1 MEIEV
6 KKSTKMV
13 DYNIALKFLEE
24 RVKDVINGKK
34 PELLWILEHK
44 AIFTA
49 GTNSRENEILNKKIK
64 VIKTSRGGKIT
75 YHGPGQKVVYF
86 VLNLNERGKDIR
98 KLIRYIEKCI
108 IQILKEYEI
117 KSFNDN
123 QNIGIW
129 VNVNG
134 KTKKVAA
141 IGIRVKRW
149 IAFHGFSI
157 NISNNLEVYKNI
169 VPCGLYNKGI
179 TNLCS
184 VKKNNYKYINQKI
197 IKNFL
202 RILWF

>member
-6 KKSTKMV
+6 KKSLKLI
-13 DYNIALKFLEE
+13 DYSSAMKLLDE

-49 GTNSRENEILNKKIK
+49 GTNSKENEILNKNIK
-64 VIKTSRGGKIT
+64 LIKTSRGGKIT
-75 YHGPGQKVVYF
+75 YHGPGQKIVYF
-86 VLNLNERGKDIR
+86 VLNLNKRQKDIR
-98 KLIRYIEKCI
+98 KLIRNIEKCI
-108 IQILKEYEI
+108 ILTLKDFKIE
-117 KSFNDN
+117 SFNDHK
-123 QNIGIW
+123 NIGIW
-129 VNVNG
+129 VNINNEV
-134 KTKKVAA
+134 KKVAA

-184 VKKNNYKYINQKI
+184 VKKNNYRYINQKI
-197 IKNFL
+197 INNFL
-202 RILWF
+202 SVFK

>member
-6 KKSTKMV
+6 KKSAQLV

-49 GTNSRENEILNKKIK
+49 GTNYRENEILNKAIK

-129 VNVNG
+129 VKVNNEA
-134 KTKKVAA
+134 KKVAA

-157 NISNNLEVYKNI
+157 NLSNNLEVYKNI
-169 VPCGLYNKGI
+169 VPCGIYNKEI

-184 VKKNNYKYINQKI
+184 IKKNNYKSINQKI

-202 RILWF
+202 RIFK

>member
-1 MEIEV
+1 MAIEV
-6 KKSTKMV
+6 KKSKKLI
-13 DYNIALKFLEE
+13 DYDVALKFLDK
-24 RVKDVINGKK
+24 RVEDVINGKK

-44 AIFTA
+44 PIFTA
-49 GTNSRENEILNKKIK
+49 GTRSKENEILNKTIS
-64 VIKTSRGGKIT
+64 VSKTSRGGKIT

-98 KLIRYIEKCI
+98 KLIKHIENCI
-108 IQILKEYEI
+108 IKILKEYGI
-117 KSFNDN
+117 KSFNDKK
-123 QNIGIW
+123 NIGIW

-134 KTKKVAA
+134 NPKKVAA

-157 NISNNLEVYKNI
+157 NISNDLEVYKNI
-169 VPCGLYNKGI
+169 VPCGIYNKGM

-197 IKNFL
+197 INNFL
-202 RILWF
+202 RIFK

>member
-1 MEIEV
+1 MAIEV
-6 KKSTKMV
+6 KKSKKLI
-13 DYNIALKFLEE
+13 DYDVALKFLEK
-24 RVKDVINGKK
+24 RVEDVINRKK

-44 AIFTA
+44 PIFTA
-49 GTNSRENEILNKKIK
+49 GTSSKENEILNKTIT
-64 VIKTSRGGKIT
+64 VSKTSRGGKIT

-98 KLIRYIEKCI
+98 KLIKHIENCI
-108 IQILKEYEI
+108 IKILKEYGI
-117 KSFNDN
+117 KSFNDKK
-123 QNIGIW
+123 NIGIW

-134 KTKKVAA
+134 NPKKVAA

-157 NISNNLEVYKNI
+157 NISNDLEVYKNI
-169 VPCGLYNKGI
+169 VPCGIYGKGI

-197 IKNFL
+197 INNFL
-202 RILWF
+202 RVFK

>member
-6 KKSTKMV
+6 KKSAQLV
-13 DYNIALKFLEE
+13 DYNIALKFLDE

-49 GTNSRENEILNKKIK
+49 GTNYRENEILNKAIK

-86 VLNLNERGKDIR
+86 VLNLKERGKDIR

-117 KSFNDN
+117 NSFNDN
-123 QNIGIW
+123 KNIGIW
-129 VNVNG
+129 VNING
-134 KTKKVAA
+134 TKKKVAA

-169 VPCGLYNKGI
+169 VPCGIYNKGI

-197 IKNFL
+197 INNFL
-202 RILWF
+202 RVFK

>member
-1 MEIEV
+1 MNIEV
-6 KKSTKMV
+6 KNSVKPV
-13 DYNIALKFLEE
+13 DYAKSMKILEQ
-24 RVKDVINGKK
+24 RVQDVLLDKKD
-34 PELLWILEHK
+34 EFLWIIEHTHVY
-44 AIFTA
+44 TA
-49 GTNSRENEILNKKIK
+49 GTSSKEIDLLDENLN
-64 VIKTSRGGKIT
+64 VIKTNRGGKHT

-86 VLNLNERGKDIR
+86 VLNLKERGKDIR

-117 KSFNDN
+117 KSFNDKK
-123 QNIGIW
+123 NIGIW

-134 KTKKVAA
+134 TEKKIAA

-157 NISNNLEVYKNI
+157 NISNNLEVYNNI
-169 VPCGLYNKGI
+169 IPCGIYNKGI

-197 IKNFL
+197 INNFL
-202 RILWF
+202 RVFK

>member
-6 KKSTKMV
+6 KKSKKMV

-24 RVKDVINGKK
+24 RVKDVIDGKK
-34 PELLWILEHK
+34 PELLWLLEHK
-44 AIFTA
+44 EIFTA
-49 GTNSRENEILNKKIK
+49 GTSYRENEILNKATK

-108 IQILKEYEI
+108 IQILRDYGI
-117 KSFNDN
+117 KSFNDKK
-123 QNIGIW
+123 NIGIW

-134 KTKKVAA
+134 TEKKVAA

-157 NISNNLEVYKNI
+157 NFSNNLEVYKNI
-169 VPCGLYNKGI
+169 VPCGIYNKEI

-184 VKKNNYKYINQKI
+184 IKKNNYKYINQKI
-197 IKNFL
+197 INNFL
-202 RILWF
+202 NVFK

>member
-1 MEIEV
+1 MAIEV
-6 KKSTKMV
+6 KKSTKLI
-13 DYNIALKFLEE
+13 DYDVAIKFLEK
-24 RVKDVINGKK
+24 RVEAVLNGKK

-49 GTNSRENEILNKKIK
+49 GTSSKESEILNKTIS
-64 VIKTSRGGKIT
+64 VSKTSRGGKIT

-86 VLNLNERGKDIR
+86 VLNLKERGKDIR

-117 KSFNDN
+117 KSFNDKK
-123 QNIGIW
+123 NIGIW

-134 KTKKVAA
+134 KEKKVAA

-169 VPCGLYNKGI
+169 VPCGIYSKGI

-197 IKNFL
+197 INNFL
-202 RILWF
+202 RVFK

>member
-6 KKSTKMV
+6 KKSTKLV

-75 YHGPGQKVVYF
+75 YHGPGQIIVYF
-86 VLNLNERGKDIR
+86 VLNLNKRQKDIR
-98 KLIRYIEKCI
+98 RLIRNIEKCI
-108 IQILKEYEI
+108 ILTLKDFKI
-117 KSFNDN
+117 KSYNDHK
-123 QNIGIW
+123 NIGIW
-129 VNVNG
+129 VNVNNEA
-134 KTKKVAA
+134 KKVAA

-169 VPCGLYNKGI
+169 VPCGIYNKEI

-184 VKKNNYKYINQKI
+184 KNNKKFF
-197 IKNFL
+197 KNF
-202 RILWF
+202 

>member
-6 KKSTKMV
+6 KKSTKMI

-49 GTNSRENEILNKKIK
+49 GTNYRENEILNKAIK

-169 VPCGLYNKGI
+169 VPCGIHNKEI

-184 VKKNNYKYINQKI
+184 IKKNNYKYINQKI

-202 RILWF
+202 SIFK

>member
-49 GTNSRENEILNKKIK
+49 GTNYRENEILNKAIK

-117 KSFNDN
+117 NSFNDN
-123 QNIGIW
+123 KNIGIW

-134 KTKKVAA
+134 TKKKVAA

-169 VPCGLYNKGI
+169 VPCGIYNKEI

-184 VKKNNYKYINQKI
+184 IKKNNYKYINQKI
-197 IKNFL
+197 INNFL
-202 RILWF
+202 RIFK

>member
-1 MEIEV
+1 MGIEV
-6 KKSTKMV
+6 KKSVKLV
-13 DYNIALKFLEE
+13 DYDIAIKFLEE

-75 YHGPGQKVVYF
+75 YHGPGQIVAYF
-86 VLNLNERGKDIR
+86 VLNLNKRQKDIR
-98 KLIRYIEKCI
+98 KLIRNIEKCI
-108 IQILKEYEI
+108 ILTLKDFKIESY
-117 KSFNDN
+117 NDHK
-123 QNIGIW
+123 NIGIW
-129 VNVNG
+129 VNVNNEA
-134 KTKKVAA
+134 KKVAA

-157 NISNNLEVYKNI
+157 NLSNNLEVYKNI
-169 VPCGLYNKGI
+169 VPCGIHNKEI
-179 TNLCS
+179 TNLYS
-184 VKKNNYKYINQKI
+184 IKKNNYKYINQKI

-202 RILWF
+202 SIFK

>member
-6 KKSTKMV
+6 KKSAQLV

-49 GTNSRENEILNKKIK
+49 GTSYKENEILNKKIK

-75 YHGPGQKVVYF
+75 YHGPGQIIVYF
-86 VLNLNERGKDIR
+86 VLNLNKRQKDIR
-98 KLIRYIEKCI
+98 RLIRNIEKCI
-108 IQILKEYEI
+108 ILTLKDFKIESY
-117 KSFNDN
+117 NDHK
-123 QNIGIW
+123 NIGIW
-129 VNVNG
+129 VKVNNEA
-134 KTKKVAA
+134 KKVAA

-157 NISNNLEVYKNI
+157 NLSNNLEVYKNI
-169 VPCGLYNKGI
+169 VPCGIYNKEI
-179 TNLCS
+179 TNLRS
-184 VKKNNYKYINQKI
+184 IKKNNYKYINQKI

-202 RILWF
+202 RIFK